1 MKNDLTSYLPDTY
14 KKSEVMKNILSPQ
27 QAQIEKEEKN
37 IQELQ
42 ADMHPSS
49 TVHPELWEGE
59 YEIEA
64 VGTIGQRRSTIIA
77 KMRGTG
83 VVTKEMIRDIVE
95 AYTEGEV
102 KVEEDNENY
111 LIPIEITSP
120 SAGISDEVLM
130 ARQLREIIPAHID
143 FEYKFRRPIEG
154 IVYMAAIAQ
163 TTDRRRIGPE
173 IRNIGG

>member
-1 MKNDLTSYLPDTY
+1 MKNDLFSYLPDTY
-14 KKSEVMKNILSPQ
+14 KRSKVMSDILSPQ
-27 QAQIEKEEKN
+27 QAQLEKEEKN

-49 TVHPELWEGE
+49 TVHPELWEDE
-59 YEIEA
+59 YGIEA
-64 VGTIGQRRSTIIA
+64 TGTMEQRRSTIIA

-83 VVTKEMIRDIVE
+83 VVTKEMIKDIVE

-120 SAGISDEVLM
+120 SAGISDEVIM

-154 IVYMAAIAQ
+154 KIRMSATLQ
-163 TTDRRRIGPE
+163 TTTARYIKIG
-173 IRNIGG
+173 